1 MSLEKH
7 TKIIF
12 KNIKIEK
19 NIDFFQLWEETF
31 QKIYPNKKANFN
43 DPLMGLRINKNFY
56 LCKYFISIK
65 NLEGDFLESGVFKG
79 FSSLLLRSVEER
91 LSNFNIN
98 NYFLI
103 DSFEGLSDILEEDK
117 PIKPNVYQNKKGDL
131 RVNIERV
138 ENIFKYF
145 RNVNIVKGWIP
156 KVFDLLD
163 ENNKYKF
170 VHIDVDLYQPTF
182 DTLNYIY
189 DKVVKGGIIIT
200 DDYRSSLF
208 PGNQKAWEKYFNS
221 INIHSWLSLPSGQ
234 AVIKKE

>member
-7 TKIIF
+7 VKIIF
-12 KNIKIEK
+12 ENIKIEN
-19 NIDFFQLWEETF
+19 NIDFFQLWKETF
-31 QKIYPNKKANFN
+31 QKIYPNTNENFN
-43 DPLMGLRINKNFY
+43 RPLMALRILKIFY

-65 NLEGDFLESGVFKG
+65 NIEGDFFECGVFKG
-79 FSSLLLRSVEER
+79 FSSLLLRSLEEK

-103 DSFEGLSDILEEDK
+103 DSFEGLSDFLDEDK
-117 PIKPNVYQNKKGDL
+117 SLNPEIIQNKKGDL
-131 RVNIERV
+131 KANIEDV
-138 ENIFKYF
+138 EILFNQFKNVKIF
-145 RNVNIVKGWIP
+145 KGWIP
-156 KVFDLLD
+156 KVFESLD

-200 DDYRSSLF
+200 DDYHSSLF
-208 PGNQKAWEKYFNS
+208 PGNQKAWKKYFNS
-221 INIHSWLSLPSGQ
+221 KNIRSISLPSGQ
-234 AVIKKE
+234 AVLIKE

>member
-31 QKIYPNKKANFN
+31 QKIYPDKKANFN
-43 DPLMGLRINKNFY
+43 YPLMSLRIFKNFY

-65 NLEGDFLESGVFKG
+65 NIEGDFLECGVFKG
-79 FSSLLLRSVEER
+79 FSSQLLRSLAEK

-117 PIKPNVYQNKKGDL
+117 PIEPNVYKNKKGNL
-131 RVNIERV
+131 KANIEHV
-138 ENIFKYF
+138 ENLFNHYKDV
-145 RNVNIVKGWIP
+145 NVIKGWIP
-156 KVFDLLD
+156 EVFDLLD
-163 ENNKYKF
+163 EKNKYKF

-200 DDYRSSLF
+200 DDYNSPLF

-221 INIHSWLSLPSGQ
+221 KNIRTFSLPSGQ
-234 AVIKKE
+234 AVVIKE

>member
-7 TKIIF
+7 IKIIF
-12 KNIKIEK
+12 QNIKIE
-19 NIDFFQLWEETF
+19 NDIVFFQLWEETF

-43 DPLMGLRINKNFY
+43 DPLMALRINKNFY
-56 LCKYFISIK
+56 FCKYFFSIK
-65 NLEGDFLESGVFKG
+65 NLDEDFLECGVFKG
-79 FSSLLLRSVEER
+79 FSSLLLRSIEEK

-117 PIKPNVYQNKKGDL
+117 PIKPQVYQNKKGNL
-131 RVNIERV
+131 KANIEHV
-138 ENIFKYF
+138 ENLFKYF
-145 RNVNIVKGWIP
+145 KNVNIVKGWIP

-163 ENNKYKF
+163 EKNNYKF

-182 DTLNYIY
+182 DSLNYIY

-200 DDYRSSLF
+200 DDYRSPSF

-221 INIHSWLSLPSGQ
+221 KNIRSLSLPSGQ
-234 AVIKKE
+234 AVVIKE

>member
-1 MSLEKH
+1 MTLKNH
-7 TKIIF
+7 INIAFDQLIIDH
-12 KNIKIEK
+12 NIKFLELWKEVDNIINFPEFFDLNKYDIYKRIVK
-19 NIDFFQLWEETF
+19 NYFLS
-31 QKIYPNKKANFN
+31 
-43 DPLMGLRINKNFY
+43 
-56 LCKYFISIK
+56 KYFIYSNKI
-65 NLEGDFLESGVFKG
+65 EGDILECGVFKG
-79 FSSLLLRSVEER
+79 FSSLLLRSIEEK

-131 RVNIERV
+131 KANIEHV
-138 ENIFKYF
+138 ENLFKYF
-145 RNVNIVKGWIP
+145 KNVNIIKGWIP

-163 ENNKYKF
+163 EKNKYKF

-182 DTLNYIY
+182 DTLGYIY

-234 AVIKKE
+234 AVIIKK